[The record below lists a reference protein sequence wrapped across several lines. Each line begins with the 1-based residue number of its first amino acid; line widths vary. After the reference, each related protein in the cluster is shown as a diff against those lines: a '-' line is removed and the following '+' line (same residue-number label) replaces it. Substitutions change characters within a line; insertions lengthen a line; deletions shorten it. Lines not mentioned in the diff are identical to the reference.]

1 MTDPRPDVAVHLDDR
16 IRLMSALL
24 AATDLP
30 ERSQSRDPHGTH
42 AHARATRKR
51 LAAFSSHPAVVLLQG
66 LLDKNAP
73 LEAMFTLVTRLS
85 WPSLEAN
92 SLPRWSPKD
101 WPALMR
107 DFYLRADLG
116 PWWLSENA
124 AWEDATAQTSRVL
137 ATVKLKPFLEPFIGE
152 VKEALVFSPN
162 ISYPTDQ
169 AIGVR
174 HGHSLMCI
182 APPRRAWGDN
192 PPWPFDEDAVHVY
205 RAALTQYGRLLMAA
219 YLSKYPD
226 RVNEAAQMALPVGD
240 QIKATYPTWQEQF
253 SYLFVTG
260 AVAIYLQDHV
270 SQAEADAFVL
280 MERKVNGMGLLP
292 GVVSV
297 LRRYLSEREAGRY
310 ESLID
315 FLPIFPRQ
323 LRVAKRI
330 VSL

>member
-24 AATDLP
+24 AVTDYP

-42 AHARATRKR
+42 AYARATRRR
-51 LAAFSSHPAVVLLQG
+51 LAAFHRHEAVVALQG

-73 LEAMFTLVTRLS
+73 LEAIFTLAMRLS
-85 WPSLEAN
+85 WPSLEAS
-92 SLPRWSPKD
+92 SLPRWVPKD

-116 PWWLSENA
+116 AWWASENA
-124 AWEDATAQTSRVL
+124 AWQDATAQTSRVL
-137 ATVKLKPFLEPFIGE
+137 ASVSLKSFLEPFIGE
-152 VKEALVFSPN
+152 VQEALVFAPN
-162 ISYPTDQ
+162 ISFPSDQ
-169 AIGVR
+169 EIGVR
-174 HGHSLMCI
+174 HSHSLICI

-205 RAALTQYGRLLMAA
+205 RAALTQFGRMLVAA
-219 YLSKYPD
+219 YLSKHPD
-226 RVNEAAQMALPVGD
+226 RVAEAAQAALPVGD
-240 QIKATYPTWQEQF
+240 QIKSMYPTWQEQF

-260 AVAIYLQDHV
+260 AVAIYLHDHV
-270 SQAEADAFVL
+270 SQTEADAFVL

-297 LRRYLSEREAGRY
+297 LRRYLSEHEAGRY
-310 ESLID
+310 SSLID

-323 LRVAKRI
+323 LRVARRI